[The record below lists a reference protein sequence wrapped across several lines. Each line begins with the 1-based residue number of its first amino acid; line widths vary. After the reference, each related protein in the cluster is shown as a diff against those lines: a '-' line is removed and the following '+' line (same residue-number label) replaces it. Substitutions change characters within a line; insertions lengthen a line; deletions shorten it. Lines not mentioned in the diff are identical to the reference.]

1 MMAMETTADPG
12 ETPPP
17 PVTVSVADAE
27 TTPVNPLTL
36 AVMVVVPAVRP
47 VATPVELIVATAG
60 TLDVHVAESVRSCE
74 LEGWFPCP
82 NTPVA
87 VNCAVWPVPMD
98 CVVGDTEMETANG
111 LVQPAIGNA
120 IAMRR
125 STRGDRTR
133 SCIVDLRSLQT
144 L

>member
-1 MMAMETTADPG
+1 M
-12 ETPPP
+12 
-17 PVTVSVADAE
+17 
-27 TTPVNPLTL
+27 L

-60 TLDVHVAESVRSCE
+60 TLDVQVAVSVRSCE
-74 LEGWFPCP
+74 LEGWLLPCP
-82 NTPVA
+82 KMPVA

-98 CVVGDTEMETANG
+98 WVVGDTEMETANG
-111 LVQPAIGNA
+111 LVQPAIGSA

-133 SCIVDLRSLQT
+133 SCIIDLRSLQT